1 VIAVKIL
8 VCIDGSANSLKCAE
22 VTARMVEDLAFNEV
36 AFIYVHDSSQFFP
49 DYWQGKYP
57 FTTEEEKQ
65 FKNLNKRISE
75 EHKKVFADALKYF
88 ENQDFAVD
96 TILKVGHAAEVIA
109 EEAEK
114 GSYDL
119 VVIGRRGTGGVK
131 KLFMGSVSS
140 SVLQLIKNNIL
151 IVK

>member
-1 VIAVKIL
+1 MKIL

-22 VTARMVEDLAFNEV
+22 VAARMVGDLTFNEV
-36 AFIYVHDSSQFFP
+36 TFIYVHDSSQLFP

-57 FTTEEEKQ
+57 FTPEEEKQ
-65 FKNLNKRISE
+65 LKHLNKRISE

-88 ENQDFAVD
+88 EEQDFAVD

-109 EEAEK
+109 AEAEK
-114 GSYDL
+114 GNYDL

-140 SVLQLIKNNIL
+140 AVLQLIKTNIL